1 MTHEPDSADPPA
13 GDDVLAG
20 EYALGLLSGEELEQV
35 EARFRSDAIFAARV
49 NQWHLRLA
57 GLTGEIEP
65 AGPPAGAWPEIQ
77 RKLFADMASE
87 ASERPGFWSS
97 LGLWRGLSAAFLG
110 VAAGSFAFALF
121 LAEPRTPGPLVAS
134 LQATDAGPSY
144 LARMDPAT
152 GRLLIRAVQADTDQN
167 RVPELWLIPG
177 DGVARSLGVIGRE
190 GPSEVVI
197 PDNYRQFIGAGA
209 TLAIS
214 LEPPGGS
221 PTGQATGPVIAV
233 GKVGEL

>member
-20 EYALGLLSGEELEQV
+20 EYALGLLSGEELDRT
-35 EARFRSDAIFAARV
+35 EARFRSDAVFAARV
-49 NQWHLRLA
+49 NRWHLRLA
-57 GLTGEIEP
+57 GLAAEVEP
-65 AGPPAGAWPEIQ
+65 VEPPATAWAGLQ
-77 RKLFADMASE
+77 QKLFPDAELTKPGPLGSL
-87 ASERPGFWSS
+87 GFW
-97 LGLWRGLSAAFLG
+97 RALSAAFLG

-121 LAEPRTPGPLVAS
+121 LGEPRPSSTLVAS

-144 LARMDPAT
+144 LARMDPAS
-152 GRLLIRAVQADTDQN
+152 GRLVIQAVHADTDQN

-177 DGVARSLGVIGRE
+177 DGVPRSLGVIGRD
-190 GPSEVVI
+190 GSSEIAI
-197 PDNYRQFIGAGA
+197 PNDHRRFMGSGA

-221 PTGQATGPVIAV
+221 PTGQPTGPVVATGRI
-233 GKVGEL
+233 GEL